1 MHNFLIM
8 LMMFSPP
15 QINHCCDFK
24 NNIQSRNQNIKY
36 WMTKHS
42 PNVTIYKKWNWLKKK
57 LAKVCIW
64 FIFVK
69 THCFNDKRKN
79 ASSLRG
85 SHVKLSCLPQ
95 MHWRQVLF
103 FFFFTW
109 SCSHCATHCINLPF
123 FVFSNKWSD
132 MLCLFIYIFFSCSIT
147 VVSLLCQLCFS
158 LYLLGFMFAFLYFTI
173 SSLFPFY
180 ML

>member
-103 FFFFTW
+103 FFFFSLDLALIVLLIVLTCP
-109 SCSHCATHCINLPF
+109 SLSLAINEVICYICSYIYF
-123 FVFSNKWSD
+123 FLAVLQW
-132 MLCLFIYIFFSCSIT
+132 
-147 VVSLLCQLCFS
+147 
-158 LYLLGFMFAFLYFTI
+158 
-173 SSLFPFY
+173 
-180 ML
+180 